1 MSRKRHTKEPIPREP
16 GNPFSTPDGYF
27 DSLHD
32 RVMERIRNTS
42 STAENLSAGEAA
54 GEIPS
59 AKEPRQRQKIH
70 LRPYLALAASIS
82 GVALIVYLLIQVV
95 TGNQPAGS
103 DLYDMAMLE
112 EAGVTLDESLLLEA
126 YGDEDESTFTDWDE
140 AAMVYLS
147 SNEVDLMHLLDENE

>member
-1 MSRKRHTKEPIPREP
+1 MSRKKHTKEPIPREP
-16 GNPFSTPDGYF
+16 VNPFRTPDGYF
-27 DSLHD
+27 DNLHD
-32 RVMERIRNTS
+32 RVMERIHHPS
-42 STAENLSAGEAA
+42 SAPADPSIRETT

-82 GVALIVYLLIQVV
+82 GVALIVYLLLQVIA
-95 TGNQPAGS
+95 GNGLEES
-103 DLYDMAMLE
+103 GLYDMAMLE

-126 YGDEDESTFTDWDE
+126 YSDEDESTFTDWDE